1 MKPSSWTSELE
12 TGLSALDDDHKQ
24 LLAKA
29 NRLKQAS
36 TDADFSDLKSALL
49 DMKTEMVAHFSRE
62 EALMHAGRVR
72 LRPILMTTFALIAGG
87 VLVSLI
93 KTRQEAKTLTDNG

>member
-12 TGLSALDDDHKQ
+12 TGLSELDSDHKQ
-24 LLAKA
+24 LLSKA

-62 EALMHAGRVR
+62 EALMRDCSYEAAQEHWDEHQGFR
-72 LRPILMTTFALIAGG
+72 
-87 VLVSLI
+87 
-93 KTRQEAKTLTDNG
+93 TRTS